1 MSHQASLISVIMP
14 VHNAGNYLE
23 DAVVSILNQ
32 KKVTLE
38 LILVD
43 DHSTDLAIENLT
55 KELTQDSRFKLVPS
69 EKRGVVAAMR
79 AGFAHAQGMYIA
91 RMDADDISLSNRLS
105 EQLDYLQQHPEI
117 GIAGAQVKIIS
128 DSVIADGFIL
138 YEKWLNQL
146 CLPEEIEREIFIE
159 SPIPNPTAFFRRAV
173 YEKLNGYHDSIWAED
188 YDLWLRA
195 HAIGIKM
202 GKPKGVLLHWREH
215 NKRLTHCDERYNNK
229 LFMQAK
235 AHYLSRSHHLK
246 KRKAII
252 WGAGPTGI
260 YLHDVLLEQ
269 NVEVEAF
276 LDVDPRLIGGLKK
289 GVPVLHFSELNNHI
303 SAQENTALII
313 GAVGAVGARGAR
325 AKIRQ
330 ALLDMGKEEGAD
342 FLFAA

>member
-1 MSHQASLISVIMP
+1 MSHQSSLISVIMP
-14 VHNAGNYLE
+14 VHNAGTYLE
-23 DAVVSILNQ
+23 DAVASILNQ
-32 KKVTLE
+32 KDVALE

-43 DHSTDLAIENLT
+43 DHSTDHAIEKLKSNLS
-55 KELTQDSRFKLVPS
+55 QDKRFKLITS
-69 EKRGVVAAMR
+69 EERGVVAAMR

-91 RMDADDISLSNRLS
+91 RMDADDISLPNRLS
-105 EQLDYLQQHPEI
+105 EQLNYLQQHPEI

-146 CLPEEIEREIFIE
+146 CLPEDIEREIFIE
-159 SPIPNPTAFFRRAV
+159 SPIPNPTAFFRRDI
-173 YEKLNGYHDSIWAED
+173 YEKLNGYHDPVWAED

-195 HAIGIKM
+195 HTLGIKM
-202 GKPKGVLLHWREH
+202 GKPAGVLLHWREH
-215 NKRLTHCDERYNNK
+215 EKRLTHNDERYDNK

-235 AHYLSRSHHLK
+235 SHYLARSHYLH

-252 WGAGPTGI
+252 WGAGPTGL
-260 YLHDVLLEQ
+260 YLHDILVEQ
-269 NVEVEAF
+269 NIEVEAF
-276 LDVDPRLIGGLKK
+276 LDVDPRLIGRLKK
-289 GVPVLHFSELNNHI
+289 GVPVLHFSELNTHI
-303 SAQENTALII
+303 SEQDNTALII
-313 GAVGAVGARGAR
+313 GAVGARGAR

>member
-1 MSHQASLISVIMP
+1 MSHQSSLISVIMP
-14 VHNAGNYLE
+14 VHNAGTYLE

-32 KKVTLE
+32 KDVYLE

-43 DHSTDLAIENLT
+43 DHSTDHAIEKL
-55 KELTQDSRFKLVPS
+55 KSKLTQDKRFKLVTS
-69 EKRGVVAAMR
+69 EERGVVAAMR
-79 AGFAHAQGMYIA
+79 TGFAYAKGEYIA
-91 RMDADDISLSNRLS
+91 RMDADDISLPQRLS
-105 EQLDYLQQHPEI
+105 EQLNYLMEYPEI
-117 GIAGAQVKIIS
+117 GIAGAQIKIIS

-138 YEKWLNQL
+138 YETWLNSV
-146 CLPEEIEREIFIE
+146 CLPKDIERELFIE
-159 SPIPNPTAFFRRAV
+159 SPIPNPTAFFRRDI
-173 YEKLNGYHDSIWAED
+173 YEKLDGYHDPIWAED

-195 HAIGIKM
+195 HAMGIKM

-215 NKRLTHCDERYNNK
+215 DSRLTHNDDRYNNK

-235 AHYLSRSHHLK
+235 AYYLSRSHHLQ

-252 WGAGPTGI
+252 WGAGPTGL
-260 YLHDVLLEQ
+260 YLHDILVEQ

-276 LDVDPRLIGGLKK
+276 LDVDPCLIGGLKR

-303 SAQENTALII
+303 SKQDNSALII
-313 GAVGAVGARGAR
+313 GAVGARGAR
-325 AKIRQ
+325 AKIRE

>member
-1 MSHQASLISVIMP
+1 MSHQTSLISVIIP
-14 VHNAGNYLE
+14 VHNAGSYLE
-23 DAVVSILNQ
+23 DAVASILNQ

-43 DHSTDLAIENLT
+43 DHSADFAIKNLT
-55 KELTQDSRFKLVPS
+55 KELTQDRRFKLISS
-69 EKRGVVAAMR
+69 EKRGVVAAMK
-79 AGFAHAQGMYIA
+79 AGFAHAQGLYIA
-91 RMDADDISLSNRLS
+91 RMDADDISLSNRLY
-105 EQLDYLQQHPEI
+105 EQLNYLQHNPEI

-128 DSVIADGFIL
+128 DSVIAEGFIL
-138 YEKWLNQL
+138 YEKWLNSV
-146 CLPEEIEREIFIE
+146 CLPEEIDRELFIE
-159 SPIPNPTAFFRRAV
+159 SPIPNPTAFFRRDI
-173 YEKLNGYHDSIWAED
+173 YEQLNGYHDPVWAED

-195 HAIGIKM
+195 HAMGIKM
-202 GKPKGVLLHWREH
+202 GKPEGVLLHWREH
-215 NKRLTHCDERYNNK
+215 DKRLTHNDERYDNK

-235 AHYLSRSHHLK
+235 AHYLARSYHLQ

-260 YLHDVLLEQ
+260 YLHDILVEQ

-276 LDVDPRLIGGLKK
+276 LDVDARLIGRLKR
-289 GVPVLHFSELNNHI
+289 GVPVLHFSELNTHI
-303 SAQENTALII
+303 SKQDNTVLII
-313 GAVGAVGARGAR
+313 GAAGARGAR